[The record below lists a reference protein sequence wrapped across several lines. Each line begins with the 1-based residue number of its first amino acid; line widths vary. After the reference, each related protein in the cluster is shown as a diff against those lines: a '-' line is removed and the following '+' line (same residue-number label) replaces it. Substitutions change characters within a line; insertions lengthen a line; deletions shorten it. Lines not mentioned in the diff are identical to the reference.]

1 MNLII
6 FSDNTMQDLP
16 RASVSLAAS
25 LAGIAFVSMLV
36 GVPLMLN
43 DVANLEVNDF
53 FALPYDIKNLY
64 RQNWQPKDKCIWT
77 CQTQR
82 GRYTYKITI
91 FLYSVKSMKKWNL
104 SYGRM
109 CTKGVKNPSR
119 EKIERNSFSDLSFG
133 FFKEKPYQLTE
144 TVSAQ
149 KTKSATT
156 YT

>member
-1 MNLII
+1 
-6 FSDNTMQDLP
+6 MQDLP

-77 CQTQR
+77 CQTQH

-91 FLYSVKSMKKWNL
+91 FLYSVKSM
-104 SYGRM
+104 
-109 CTKGVKNPSR
+109 
-119 EKIERNSFSDLSFG
+119 EK
-133 FFKEKPYQLTE
+133 
-144 TVSAQ
+144 
-149 KTKSATT
+149 
-156 YT
+156 